1 LEQADVW
8 QDFHQSFIPL
18 LRQLLAEQVRPKYL
32 VKIAEQIFIHELP
45 EDQRWLI
52 GRGDVPVSRSD
63 ADSTGTAVVLLEA
76 PAIGRVPLSVDIEHH
91 AFLEIRDRGN
101 RQPLQGTD
109 AEWAQRL
116 LAARGV

>member
-1 LEQADVW
+1 MDAATEEQYMPSPFPGMNPYLEQADVW

-18 LRQLLAEQVRPKYL
+18 
-32 VKIAEQIFIHELP
+32 ELP